1 MHSHRQYL
9 MLFADSTL
17 PLLLRNFSQ
26 RRLEASQMVDGWAG
40 VTTQEVT
47 EPADDT
53 KNCAKK
59 L

>member
-1 MHSHRQYL
+1 